1 MHHPF
6 FIAHSPY
13 HHHVYTKMMI
23 APLYMQVSPAVVPL
37 QLQYPQPP
45 IASTQQYVYETAFY
59 KHPYFKQFHNNVKAQ
74 VWEG

>member
-13 HHHVYTKMMI
+13 NHHVYTKMMI
-23 APLYMQVSPAVVPL
+23 DPLYMQVSPAVVPL

-45 IASTQQYVYETAFY
+45 IASAQQYTYETAFINIRISSN
-59 KHPYFKQFHNNVKAQ
+59 FITM
-74 VWEG
+74 